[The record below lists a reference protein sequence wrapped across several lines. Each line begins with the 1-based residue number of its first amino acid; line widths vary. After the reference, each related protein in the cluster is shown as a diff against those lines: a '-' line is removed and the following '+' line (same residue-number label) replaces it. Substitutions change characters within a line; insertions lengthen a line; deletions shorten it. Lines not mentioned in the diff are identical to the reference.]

1 MLLLLWFLPY
11 VVLGLVC
18 LALLW
23 LLYPLIAYAKG
34 QLRVLLQNPYGEGE
48 PTEKIKTAEAALA
61 ASTTVGHNH
70 YEALNSYRAAS
81 PLELKGSYKR
91 MALLLHPDKNPSEQ
105 AVGGFKRVQ
114 DAYDTLSDALRR
126 AEYDAEL
133 DTGGPTPE
141 EGDEAEQAEKDKGD
155 VPLRPSVPDGP
166 PGLKNRRAR
175 PGRR

>member
-61 ASTTVGHNH
+61 ASTTVG
-70 YEALNSYRAAS
+70 
-81 PLELKGSYKR
+81 
-91 MALLLHPDKNPSEQ
+91 
-105 AVGGFKRVQ
+105 
-114 DAYDTLSDALRR
+114 
-126 AEYDAEL
+126 
-133 DTGGPTPE
+133 
-141 EGDEAEQAEKDKGD
+141 
-155 VPLRPSVPDGP
+155 
-166 PGLKNRRAR
+166 
-175 PGRR
+175 

>member
-1 MLLLLWFLPY
+1 
-11 VVLGLVC
+11 
-18 LALLW
+18 
-23 LLYPLIAYAKG
+23 
-34 QLRVLLQNPYGEGE
+34 
-48 PTEKIKTAEAALA
+48 
-61 ASTTVGHNH
+61 
-70 YEALNSYRAAS
+70 
-81 PLELKGSYKR
+81 

-141 EGDEAEQAEKDKGD
+141 GETEEEAQAEKDKGD